1 MSDIKKKI
9 EKYIKADQ
17 IGKEAENQDPDRQ
30 KAGDSSVKI
39 QIDTGSDPKKPDT
52 GDAPIK
58 EASTPAEAESETE
71 DPGDSSEKALESAR
85 KEAEENHDRY
95 LRVCADFENYKKRT
109 AREAQ
114 DIRKFA
120 NETLIKEMLTIVDNL
135 ERAVASSNHPSEDQT
150 SIVEGVQMTLK
161 AVQSM
166 LERFHVT
173 PIDAMGKP
181 FDPRFHQAFQQEESE
196 KHPENTVLRE
206 FQKGYQL
213 YDRLLRP
220 SMVIVSKKKEAA
232 DPEKESN
239 NA

>member
-9 EKYIKADQ
+9 EKYIRADQ
-17 IGKEAENQDPDRQ
+17 IGKEAENQDPDTQ
-30 KAGDSSVKI
+30 KASDTSVKI
-39 QIDTGSDPKKPDT
+39 QIDTESDQKKTDT
-52 GDAPIK
+52 GDKALKDP
-58 EASTPAEAESETE
+58 STPAGAEAE
-71 DPGDSSEKALESAR
+71 DPGDSLEKALETAR
-85 KEAEENHDRY
+85 KEAKENHDRY

-109 AREAQ
+109 ARETEEY
-114 DIRKFA
+114 RKFA

-135 ERAVASSNHPSEDQT
+135 ERAVDSSNNRSEDQT
-150 SIVEGVQMTLK
+150 PIVEGIQMTLK
-161 AVQSM
+161 AVWSI

-196 KHPENTVLRE
+196 ECPENTVLRE

-220 SMVIVSKKKEAA
+220 TMVIVSKKKEAP
-232 DPEKESN
+232 DPEKASN

>member
-1 MSDIKKKI
+1 MSDMKKKI
-9 EKYIKADQ
+9 EKYIRADQ
-17 IGKEAENQDPDRQ
+17 IGKEAENQDPDKQ
-30 KAGDSSVKI
+30 KTDDTSVKI
-39 QIDTGSDPKKPDT
+39 QIDTESDQKKTDT
-52 GDAPIK
+52 GDKAPQD
-58 EASTPAEAESETE
+58 APAPAGAEAEDS
-71 DPGDSSEKALESAR
+71 GDSLEKALETAR
-85 KEAEENHDRY
+85 KEAKENHDRY

-109 AREAQ
+109 ARETEEY
-114 DIRKFA
+114 RKFA

-135 ERAVASSNHPSEDQT
+135 ERAVDSSNNRSEDQT
-150 SIVEGVQMTLK
+150 PIVEGIQMTLK
-161 AVQSM
+161 AVWSI

-196 KHPENTVLRE
+196 EYPENTVLRE

-220 SMVIVSKKKEAA
+220 SMVIVSKKKEAH

-239 NA
+239 NE